1 MVSIIVAAHGSAA
14 PELLATARMILGPFE
29 QVTPVEFLPGQ
40 GPDDL
45 IAEYQK
51 IADTCPPGEPLLL
64 LVDLFGGSPYNAG
77 ARFAAERPDTDVVS
91 GVNIPMLIEVISSKG
106 RKSATLESLVKKA
119 ESAGTKGIRSF
130 QAAMNPP
137 TSAAEESK
145 AAAPET
151 PPAAPETPPAAL
163 VAPGAAPAAGGTMDI
178 ALLRIDSRLIHG
190 QVAGS
195 WSNFISPQTLIAAS
209 DAAAHDN
216 LRKTLLL
223 QVAPSHIKTNV
234 LDIAETGRV
243 YNNPKYAG
251 MKTMIVVESPA
262 DALALVDAGVS
273 VKEINV
279 GGVTYK
285 DGMKQV
291 SEAVYTSDADIEAY
305 KELDRRGIALT
316 IIPEPTPQL

>member
-51 IADTCPPGEPLLL
+51 IADTYPPGEPLLL

>member
-1 MVSIIVAAHGSAA
+1 M
-14 PELLATARMILGPFE
+14 L
-29 QVTPVEFLPGQ
+29 TPVRPANPSSCWL
-40 GPDDL
+40 
-45 IAEYQK
+45 
-51 IADTCPPGEPLLL
+51 TSS
-64 LVDLFGGSPYNAG
+64 GGSPYNAG

-119 ESAGTKGIRSF
+119 KSAGTKGIRSF

-145 AAAPET
+145 AV
-151 PPAAPETPPAAL
+151 APETPPAAL
-163 VAPGAAPAAGGTMDI
+163 VAPGAAPAAGGTMNI

-223 QVAPSHIKTNV
+223 QVAPPTSKRMFLI
-234 LDIAETGRV
+234 
-243 YNNPKYAG
+243 
-251 MKTMIVVESPA
+251 SP
-262 DALALVDAGVS
+262 S
-273 VKEINV
+273 P
-279 GGVTYK
+279 GGCT
-285 DGMKQV
+285 
-291 SEAVYTSDADIEAY
+291 T
-305 KELDRRGIALT
+305 
-316 IIPEPTPQL
+316 TPSTLG

>member
-14 PELLATARMILGPFE
+14 PELLATARMILGPFG
-29 QVTPVEFLPGQ
+29 QVTRVEFLPGQ

-51 IADTCPPGEPLLL
+51 IADTYPPGEPLLL

-130 QAAMNPP
+130 RAAMNPP

-145 AAAPET
+145 A
-151 PPAAPETPPAAL
+151 AAPETPPAAL

-195 WSNFISPQTLIAAS
+195 WSNFISSQTLIAAS

-234 LDIAETGRV
+234 LDIAKTGRV

-305 KELDRRGIALT
+305 KELDRRGITLT